1 MPRNAGWCHCICLSK
16 FLAQWWWLTIWTRLY
31 DRCWGDHR
39 SLRQCCGR
47 ERWSRAGR
55 NYSLRQIV
63 WLCHGYRVLFA
74 SSWRFAWIGD
84 PRERFHEF
92 SLWSTFT
99 SVPDVYLRILP
110 CKIGKFLRLHRLSKI
125 GWRNDQRIGDIT
137 APILFISGTKDRLTP
152 NSMTY
157 ELHERATRSVRKHIY
172 NVKNGKHTA
181 LYKTDL

>member
-1 MPRNAGWCHCICLSK
+1 MEERGGAE
-16 FLAQWWWLTIWTRLY
+16 QVETILY
-31 DRCWGDHR
+31 GKSFGCAMAIESYLQAPVG
-39 SLRQCCGR
+39 L
-47 ERWSRAGR
+47 
-55 NYSLRQIV
+55 
-63 WLCHGYRVLFA
+63 
-74 SSWRFAWIGD
+74 
-84 PRERFHEF
+84 HE
-92 SLWSTFT
+92 SVILESTFT